1 MTKLNPMWQ
10 EDTIDKLNDA
20 IINERVFQVTVSH
33 TKAANWLINH
43 LDQHAIPFTVCN
55 LGAGVRKIT
64 TDTSICPK
72 CHGTGRV

>member
-1 MTKLNPMWQ
+1 MTRLNPKWQ
-10 EDTIDKLNDA
+10 EATIDKLNDA
-20 IINERVFQVTVSH
+20 IINERVFQISLSDAQAI
-33 TKAANWLINH
+33 KWLIIH